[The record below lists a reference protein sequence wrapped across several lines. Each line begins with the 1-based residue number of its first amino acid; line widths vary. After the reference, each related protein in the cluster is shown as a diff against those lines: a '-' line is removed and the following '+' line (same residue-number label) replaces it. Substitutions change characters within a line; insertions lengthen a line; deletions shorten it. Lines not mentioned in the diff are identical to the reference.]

1 MGSGGNFMH
10 DSRNDQSDSDMQKAP
25 MVTEDDIVVAL
36 KELGVTA
43 SDIVLT
49 HSSLKSFGYVAGNVE
64 NCEVS
69 SSWHLAISRHEKNT
83 G

>member
-1 MGSGGNFMH
+1 MH
-10 DSRNDQSDSDMQKAP
+10 DSINRQPDSDMQKVP
-25 MVTEDDIVVAL
+25 MVTEDDIVIAL
-36 KELGVTA
+36 EELGVTA

-64 NCEVS
+64 NCEIS
-69 SSWHLAISRHEKNT
+69 SSWHLAISRHEENT